1 MPQKKSDS
9 HPTKDPKATSSRQ
22 RKTKV
27 SGDEQAS
34 SAPVAAAST
43 IRTREAT
50 AKPERTQESAAVRKA
65 APQRAKTVVE
75 KPIDKASASVAAE
88 IPAFDPAR
96 HHEEIARLAY
106 ALWQER
112 GCPHGSPDEDWRH
125 AEEEVRRKTAVRVS
139 SSGG

>member
-1 MPQKKSDS
+1 MPQKKWRS
-9 HPTKDPKATSSRQ
+9 HPSKDPKATSSSRQ

-34 SAPVAAAST
+34 SAPVAAGST
-43 IRTREAT
+43 IRTQEAT
-50 AKPERTQESAAVRKA
+50 AKPERAKKSTAA

-75 KPIDKASASVAAE
+75 KPMDKASASVAAE
-88 IPAFDPAR
+88 IPPFDQAQ
-96 HHEEIARLAY
+96 HHEEIARLAH

-112 GCPHGSPDEDWRH
+112 GCPHGSPDEDWRR
-125 AEEEVRRKTAVRVS
+125 AEEEVRRNTPVRVS